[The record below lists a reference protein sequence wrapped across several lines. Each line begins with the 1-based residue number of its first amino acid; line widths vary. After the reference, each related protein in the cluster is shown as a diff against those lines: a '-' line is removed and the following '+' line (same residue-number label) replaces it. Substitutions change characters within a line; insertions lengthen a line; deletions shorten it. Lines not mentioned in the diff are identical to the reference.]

1 MATLIHTKRLTIDR
15 LQHINSLPILRILRI
30 LRVLRIL
37 LAIQYTS
44 LQGTGVRLDRIHLR
58 PNYLR
63 HRLMITSV
71 AIHLHQGPHTPVLLG
86 ANNSFQCHLLKT
98 AHTAQSH
105 AAEG

>member
-1 MATLIHTKRLTIDR
+1 MATLIHTKRLTIDPHQR
-15 LQHINSLPILRILRI
+15 ISSLRILRI
-30 LRVLRIL
+30 LST
-37 LAIQYTS
+37 IQRTS

-58 PNYLR
+58 PSYLR

-71 AIHLHQGPHTPVLLG
+71 AMHLHQGPHTPVLSG
-86 ANNSFQCHLLKT
+86 ANNSFQCRLLKT